1 MFQIGTG
8 KPVLGYFSDAAVL
21 HVGAE
26 QSPQHSADLRLALA
40 AAAFNNHHSLS
51 LVAGNQA
58 VADIFLQGGD
68 VLRVEQAIQKLQ
80 PENRFWGVG
89 VVGHGETVADD
100 FRLSLHK
107 GSVQKKSPVGKVNP
121 VRLRGKILHQR
132 RQFHQFHNVADFAG
146 NIADR
151 TAFQLLKN
159 FSPQGQFVC
168 HTAFGR
174 EKSPVCEDDLVRLQE
189 LLTKQGFVDAFAIE
203 PDGHPV
209 KLRFVFHRHRP
220 PFSACPAVPPNRQS
234 GHPCSAFPRFSPA
247 VPVRRQ

>member
-8 KPVLGYFSDAAVL
+8 KPVLGYFPDAAIL
-21 HVGAE
+21 HVGTE
-26 QSPQHSADLRLALA
+26 QSSQHSADLRLSFA
-40 AAAFNNHHSLS
+40 AAALNDHHPLP

-68 VLRVEQAIQKLQ
+68 VLRVEQTIQKLQ

-89 VVGHGETVADD
+89 LVGHGETVADD
-100 FRLSLHK
+100 FRLSFRK
-107 GSVQKKSPVGKVNP
+107 SSVQKKRAVGKINP
-121 VRLRGKILHQR
+121 IQLRGKILHQR
-132 RQFHQFHNVADFAG
+132 RQFHQLHNVADFAG
-146 NIADR
+146 NVADR
-151 TAFQLLKN
+151 TAFQLFKN
-159 FSPQGQFVC
+159 LSPQGQLIS

-189 LLTKQGFVDAFAIE
+189 LLTKQGFVDAFSIK

-209 KLRFVFHRHRP
+209 KLRFVFHGHRP